1 MSQSFMPSDGNGTP
15 DFLSIIN
22 AEVNKV
28 EPKILVLPAPSV
40 EQQSPR
46 SPVAQLTLPQMVP
59 SAPPMETHLKASTFA
74 EPVLPIDWFSE
85 SVQEY
90 IRTVSESYGC
100 PQEYVVVNSLFTAGI
115 AAGKRA
121 RLVTN
126 PYTNYPCDFFCM
138 VGKPSRNKTG
148 PLKEVTRPL
157 REHDK
162 ANFAKYM
169 EEKAAY
175 DQRKHEDK
183 NYNGGQPVFHQR
195 IVGDSS
201 PESRNAL
208 LAQGDMIGVVADE
221 LKSFIDSLGR
231 YSKGG
236 NGVGAELS
244 QLLSI
249 WSNVG
254 FAINRKSEETKLI
267 DDPAMCINGGIQ
279 PELLGKT
286 FGTDALM
293 DSGFTQR
300 FLFVYPDKGTFIKRC
315 DRKFMTSEMRESW
328 TGIIGRLFDMLPL
341 TLQLS
346 HEAGRL
352 YSDYADDN
360 DMRADAE
367 EDCYIGGMIQK
378 MNIHTLRLAIMAHL
392 LSDHWNEPHPYR
404 AYLSFVARI
413 GSHTASDDQRR
424 PASGC
429 QSAVQ
434 NQVAERSCRSPRCV
448 TAVCQQNPK
457 GRIMV
462 VVVDVSNSLWI
473 KGISIQPPYNQGA
486 LISIME
492 SHLYGCTLVVALSPV
507 FTRL

>member
-1 MSQSFMPSDGNGTP
+1 MDEPIMSFDGNGQP
-15 DFLSIIN
+15 DVLSLIN
-22 AEVNKV
+22 SEAEKV
-28 EPKILVLPAPSV
+28 ELTKKVPPTPPVVQAP
-40 EQQSPR
+40 
-46 SPVAQLTLPQMVP
+46 TLELSESL
-59 SAPPMETHLKASTFA
+59 SAPPEQPKETTHLKASTFA

-100 PQEYVVVNSLFTAGI
+100 PLEYVVVNSLFTAGL
-115 AAGKRA
+115 AAGKKA
-121 RLVTN
+121 QLVTN

-157 REHDK
+157 HEKDK
-162 ANFAKYM
+162 ANFAKYL
-169 EEKAAY
+169 EEKAVY
-175 DQRKHEDK
+175 DQCKHEDK
-183 NYNGGQPVFHQR
+183 SYGGEQPVFHQR

-267 DDPAMCINGGIQ
+267 DDPAMCI
-279 PELLGKT
+279 
-286 FGTDALM
+286 
-293 DSGFTQR
+293 
-300 FLFVYPDKGTFIKRC
+300 
-315 DRKFMTSEMRESW
+315 
-328 TGIIGRLFDMLPL
+328 IGRLFDMQPL

-346 HEAGRL
+346 HEAIRL
-352 YSDYADDN
+352 YSDYADIN

-392 LSDHWNEPHPYR
+392 LSDHWNEP
-404 AYLSFVARI
+404 VI
-413 GSHTASDDQRR
+413 TKEG
-424 PASGC
+424 
-429 QSAVQ
+429 
-434 NQVAERSCRSPRCV
+434 
-448 TAVCQQNPK
+448 
-457 GRIMV
+457 
-462 VVVDVSNSLWI
+462 
-473 KGISIQPPYNQGA
+473 
-486 LISIME
+486 ME
-492 SHLYGCTLVVALSPV
+492 HAIRMADY
-507 FTRL
+507 FTRIHIERIYPLLRGSAAAQRPMTNADLLRAVNRQFTIKSQNALAEVLGVSQQYVNKILKEQ

>member
-1 MSQSFMPSDGNGTP
+1 MDEPIMSFDGNGQP
-15 DFLSIIN
+15 DVLSLIN
-22 AEVNKV
+22 SEAEKV
-28 EPKILVLPAPSV
+28 EPTNKVPPTPPVVQAPTLVLPEPVPTPSD
-40 EQQSPR
+40 QPK
-46 SPVAQLTLPQMVP
+46 
-59 SAPPMETHLKASTFA
+59 ETSHLKASTFA

-100 PQEYVVVNSLFTAGI
+100 PQEYVVVNSLFTAGL
-115 AAGKRA
+115 AAGKKTQ
-121 RLVTN
+121 LVTN

-162 ANFAKYM
+162 ANFAKYL
-169 EEKAAY
+169 EEKAVY
-175 DQRKHEDK
+175 DQCKHEDK
-183 NYNGGQPVFHQR
+183 SYSGEQPIFHQR

-315 DRKFMTSEMRESW
+315 DRKFMTPEMRENWSG
-328 TGIIGRLFDMLPL
+328 TIGRLFNMQPL

-346 HEAGRL
+346 YEANRL
-352 YSDYADDN
+352 YSNYADDN
-360 DMRADAE
+360 DMRADAD

-378 MNIHTLRLAIMAHL
+378 MNIHTLRLAIMIHL
-392 LSDHWNEPHPYR
+392 LSNHWNESVITVEGMEHAIRMADYFTRIHVERIYPLLRGSAATQCPMTNGDLLR
-404 AYLSFVARI
+404 AVNRQFTIKS
-413 GSHTASDDQRR
+413 Q
-424 PASGC
+424 
-429 QSAVQ
+429 
-434 NQVAERSCRSPRCV
+434 
-448 TAVCQQNPK
+448 
-457 GRIMV
+457 
-462 VVVDVSNSLWI
+462 NSLAEVLGVSQQYVNKI
-473 KGISIQPPYNQGA
+473 LKEQ
-486 LISIME
+486 
-492 SHLYGCTLVVALSPV
+492 
-507 FTRL
+507 

>member
-1 MSQSFMPSDGNGTP
+1 MDDPIMSFDGNGQP
-15 DFLSIIN
+15 DVLSIIN
-22 AEVNKV
+22 SEAEKVKPVNEV
-28 EPKILVLPAPSV
+28 SPSPPAVQAPALELPESLPVPLDQPK
-40 EQQSPR
+40 
-46 SPVAQLTLPQMVP
+46 
-59 SAPPMETHLKASTFA
+59 ETSHLKASTFA
-74 EPVLPIDWFSE
+74 EPVLPIDWLSE
-85 SVQEY
+85 PVQEY
-90 IRTVSESYGC
+90 IRTVAESYGC

-115 AAGKRA
+115 AAGKKA
-121 RLVTN
+121 QLVTN

-157 REHDK
+157 REYDK
-162 ANFAKYM
+162 ANFAKYL

-175 DQRKHEDK
+175 DQCKHEDK
-183 NYNGGQPVFHQR
+183 SYSGEQPVFHQR

-300 FLFVYPDKGTFIKRC
+300 FLFVYPDKGPFIKRC
-315 DRKFMTSEMRESW
+315 DRKFMTPEMRTSW
-328 TGIIGRLFDMLPL
+328 TGIIGRLFDMQPL

-346 HEAGRL
+346 HEAIHL
-352 YSDYADDN
+352 YSNYADTN

-392 LSDHWNEPHPYR
+392 LSDHWNEP
-404 AYLSFVARI
+404 V
-413 GSHTASDDQRR
+413 
-424 PASGC
+424 
-429 QSAVQ
+429 
-434 NQVAERSCRSPRCV
+434 V
-448 TAVCQQNPK
+448 TAE
-457 GRIMV
+457 G
-462 VVVDVSNSLWI
+462 
-473 KGISIQPPYNQGA
+473 
-486 LISIME
+486 ME
-492 SHLYGCTLVVALSPV
+492 HAIRMADY
-507 FTRL
+507 FTRIHIERIYPLLRGSAATQRPMTNADLLRAVNRQFTIKSQNALAEALGVSQQYVNKTLKEE

>member
-1 MSQSFMPSDGNGTP
+1 MDEPIMSFDGNGQP
-15 DFLSIIN
+15 DVLSLIN
-22 AEVNKV
+22 SEAEKV
-28 EPKILVLPAPSV
+28 EPTNKVPPTPPVVQAPTLVLPEPVPTPSD
-40 EQQSPR
+40 QPK
-46 SPVAQLTLPQMVP
+46 
-59 SAPPMETHLKASTFA
+59 ETSHLKASTFA

-100 PQEYVVVNSLFTAGI
+100 PQEYVVVNSLFTAGL
-115 AAGKRA
+115 AAGKKTQ
-121 RLVTN
+121 LVTN

-162 ANFAKYM
+162 ANFAKYL

-183 NYNGGQPVFHQR
+183 NYSGEQPVFHQR

-267 DDPAMCINGGIQ
+267 DDPAMCINGLDGFWLHAAIPLCLSRQ
-279 PELLGKT
+279 RPIHKT
-286 FGTDALM
+286 M
-293 DSGFTQR
+293 
-300 FLFVYPDKGTFIKRC
+300 
-315 DRKFMTSEMRESW
+315 
-328 TGIIGRLFDMLPL
+328 
-341 TLQLS
+341 
-346 HEAGRL
+346 
-352 YSDYADDN
+352 
-360 DMRADAE
+360 
-367 EDCYIGGMIQK
+367 
-378 MNIHTLRLAIMAHL
+378 
-392 LSDHWNEPHPYR
+392 
-404 AYLSFVARI
+404 
-413 GSHTASDDQRR
+413 
-424 PASGC
+424 
-429 QSAVQ
+429 
-434 NQVAERSCRSPRCV
+434 
-448 TAVCQQNPK
+448 
-457 GRIMV
+457 
-462 VVVDVSNSLWI
+462 
-473 KGISIQPPYNQGA
+473 
-486 LISIME
+486 
-492 SHLYGCTLVVALSPV
+492 
-507 FTRL
+507 